1 MIPVVKGGPFACF
14 FVVVVILPSSFEKN
28 NSKAG
33 DKWWNA

>member
-14 FVVVVILPSSFEKN
+14 FVVVILPSSFEKN